1 MSWKEWVRTA
11 EIEPSIYAADFSC
24 LGEQLE
30 ILLRGGV
37 RIFQFDVGDGQ
48 FVAPITT
55 GPIVL
60 QSIAPIVHA
69 AGGVVDCHLMIVE
82 PQRHFAAFA
91 EAGGDSVTVHYE
103 VVGDHLKDVVAQAR
117 EHGLEVGLAFNP
129 ETRVAKA
136 ATAAI
141 AAGVDLVLCMS
152 INPGYSGQEFMPD
165 AFARIS
171 ELRELLPAH
180 MHIQVDGGIGPD
192 NIRQAYEAGA
202 NLFVAGSSIFGRE
215 DIVRAYRRLVTALA

>member
-30 ILLRGGV
+30 ELLRGGA

-48 FVAPITT
+48 FVAPITI

-60 QSIAPIVHA
+60 ESIAPIVHA
-69 AGGVVDCHLMIVE
+69 GGGVLDCHLMIVE
-82 PQRHFAAFA
+82 PQRHFAAVA
-91 EAGGDSVTVHYE
+91 KAGGDSVTVHYE
-103 VVGDHLKDVVAQAR
+103 VVGDKLRDIVAQAR
-117 EHGLEVGLAFNP
+117 EYGLGAGLAFNP
-129 ETRVAKA
+129 ETRPAAA
-136 ATAAI
+136 ATTAI

-152 INPGYSGQEFMPD
+152 INPGYSGQDFMPEAID
-165 AFARIS
+165 RIR
-171 ELRELLPAH
+171 ELRELLPPH
-180 MHIQVDGGIGPD
+180 VHIQVDGGIGPD
-192 NIRQAYEAGA
+192 NIREVSEAGA

-215 DIVRAYRRLVTALA
+215 DIVRAYRRLVSAIA

>member
-1 MSWKEWVRTA
+1 MAWKDWVRTA
-11 EIEPSIYAADFSC
+11 EIEPSIFAADFSC

-30 ILLRGGV
+30 NLLRGGV

-48 FVAPITT
+48 FVTPITI

-103 VVGDHLKDVVAQAR
+103 VVGDRLRDVVAQAR

-152 INPGYSGQEFMPD
+152 VNPGDSGQKFMPD
-165 AFARIS
+165 AIGRIR

-180 MHIQVDGGIGPD
+180 MHVQVDGGIGPD
-192 NIRQAYEAGA
+192 NIREVYEAGA
-202 NLFVAGSSIFGRE
+202 NLFVAGSSVFGRE
-215 DIVRAYRRLVTALA
+215 DIVRSYRRLVAALA

>member
-1 MSWKEWVRTA
+1 MPWEEWVRTA

-30 ILLRGGV
+30 TLLRGGV

-60 QSIAPIVHA
+60 QSIAPVVHA
-69 AGGVVDCHLMIVE
+69 AGGILDCHLMIVE

-91 EAGGDSVTVHYE
+91 QAGGDSVTFHYE
-103 VVGDHLKDVVAQAR
+103 VVGDRLRDVVAQAR
-117 EHGLEVGLAFNP
+117 EYGLEVGLAFNP

-141 AAGVDLVLCMS
+141 AADVDLVLCMS
-152 INPGYSGQEFMPD
+152 INPGYSGQEFMPEAID
-165 AFARIS
+165 RIR
-171 ELRELLPAH
+171 ELRELCPRTCT
-180 MHIQVDGGIGPD
+180 IQVDGGIGPES
-192 NIRQAYEAGA
+192 IRQVFEAGA

-215 DIVRAYRRLVTALA
+215 DIVRAYRRLVSALA

>member
-1 MSWKEWVRTA
+1 MPWEEWVRTA

-30 ILLRGGV
+30 MLLRGGV

-69 AGGVVDCHLMIVE
+69 AGGILDCHLMIVE

-91 EAGGDSVTVHYE
+91 QAGADSVTFHYE
-103 VVGDHLKDVVAQAR
+103 VVGDRLRDVVAQAR

-129 ETRVAKA
+129 ETRVATA

-141 AAGVDLVLCMS
+141 VANVDLVLCMS
-152 INPGYSGQEFMPD
+152 INPGYSGQKFMPGAID
-165 AFARIS
+165 RIR

-180 MHIQVDGGIGPD
+180 IHVQVDGGIGAD
-192 NIRQAYEAGA
+192 NIRRVFDAGA
-202 NLFVAGSSIFGRE
+202 NLFVAGSSVFGRE
-215 DIVRAYRRLVTALA
+215 DIVRAYRRLVSALA

>member
-1 MSWKEWVRTA
+1 MPWEEWVRTA

-30 ILLRGGV
+30 MLLRGGV

-69 AGGVVDCHLMIVE
+69 AGGILDCHLMIVE

-91 EAGGDSVTVHYE
+91 QAGADSVTFHYE
-103 VVGDHLKDVVAQAR
+103 VVGDRLRDVVAQAR

-129 ETRVAKA
+129 ETRVATA
-136 ATAAI
+136 ATVAI
-141 AAGVDLVLCMS
+141 AANVDLVLCMS
-152 INPGYSGQEFMPD
+152 INPGYSGQKFMPGAID
-165 AFARIS
+165 RIR

-180 MHIQVDGGIGPD
+180 IHVQVDGGIGAD
-192 NIRQAYEAGA
+192 NIRRVFDAGA
-202 NLFVAGSSIFGRE
+202 NLFVAGSSVFGRE
-215 DIVRAYRRLVTALA
+215 DIVRAYRRLVSALA

>member
-1 MSWKEWVRTA
+1 MPWEEWVRTA

-30 ILLRGGV
+30 MLLRGGV

-69 AGGVVDCHLMIVE
+69 AGGILDCHLMIVE

-91 EAGGDSVTVHYE
+91 QAGADSVTFHYE
-103 VVGDHLKDVVAQAR
+103 VVGDRLRDVVAQAR

-129 ETRVAKA
+129 ETRVATA

-141 AAGVDLVLCMS
+141 AANVDLVLCMS
-152 INPGYSGQEFMPD
+152 INPGYSGQKFMPGAID
-165 AFARIS
+165 RIR

-180 MHIQVDGGIGPD
+180 IHVQVDGGIGAD
-192 NIRQAYEAGA
+192 NIRRVFDAGA
-202 NLFVAGSSIFGRE
+202 NLFVAGSSVFGRE
-215 DIVRAYRRLVTALA
+215 DIVRAYRRLVSALA

>member
-1 MSWKEWVRTA
+1 MSWKDWVRTA

-30 ILLRGGV
+30 ELLRGGA

-48 FVAPITT
+48 FVAPITI

-60 QSIAPIVHA
+60 ESIAPVVHA
-69 AGGVVDCHLMIVE
+69 GGGVLDCHLMIVE
-82 PQRHFAAFA
+82 PQRHFAAVA
-91 EAGGDSVTVHYE
+91 QAGGDSVTVHHE
-103 VVGDHLKDVVAQAR
+103 VVGDRLRDIVAQAR
-117 EHGLEVGLAFNP
+117 EHGLGVGLAFNP

-152 INPGYSGQEFMPD
+152 IHPGYSGQEFMPEAVD
-165 AFARIS
+165 RVR
-171 ELRELLPAH
+171 ELRGLLPEH
-180 MHIQVDGGIGPD
+180 VHIQVDGGIGPD
-192 NIRQAYEAGA
+192 NIRRVFEAGA

-215 DIVRAYRRLVTALA
+215 DIVRAYHRLVSALA